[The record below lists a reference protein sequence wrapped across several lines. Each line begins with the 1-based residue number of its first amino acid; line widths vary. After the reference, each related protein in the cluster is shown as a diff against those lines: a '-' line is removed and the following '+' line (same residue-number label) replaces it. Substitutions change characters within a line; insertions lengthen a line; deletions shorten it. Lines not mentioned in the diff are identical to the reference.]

1 MNFSRYYLT
10 EKHEFY
16 RFDEDSET
24 IAYFLITDT
33 KNRTPKSYGKA
44 IFDDSFEPLDNYFS
58 VKVGVLDDL
67 TEKQKEWILSF
78 AESLL
83 SYKYDIDYSVD
94 FFDLNCDFVVDYP
107 YGSWLTDLIEM
118 INNQF
123 GSDIQVKNM
132 QSFMNLIQK

>member
-1 MNFSRYYLT
+1 MNFSRYFLT

-24 IAYFLITDT
+24 ISYFLITDT
-33 KNRTPKSYGKA
+33 KNRTPESYGKA
-44 IFDDSFEPLDNYFS
+44 IFDDSFEPSDNYFS

-94 FFDLNCDFVVDYP
+94 FFDLNCDFEVDYP
-107 YGSWLTDLIEM
+107 SGSWLTEFIEM
-118 INNQF
+118 VNDQF

>member
-1 MNFSRYYLT
+1 MNFSRYFLT

-33 KNRTPKSYGKA
+33 KNRTPESYGKA
-44 IFDDSFEPLDNYFS
+44 LFDDSFESSDNFFS

-94 FFDLNCDFVVDYP
+94 FFDLNCDFEVDYP
-107 YGSWLTDLIEM
+107 YRSWLTDLIEN

-123 GSDIQVKNM
+123 GSDIQVENTK
-132 QSFMNLIQK
+132 SFRNLIQK

>member
-1 MNFSRYYLT
+1 MSFTVLMKIPKRLLT
-10 EKHEFY
+10 
-16 RFDEDSET
+16 S
-24 IAYFLITDT
+24 LITDT
-33 KNRTPKSYGKA
+33 KNRTPESYGKA
-44 IFDDSFEPLDNYFS
+44 IFDDSFEPSDNYFS

-94 FFDLNCDFVVDYP
+94 FFDLNCDFEVDYP
-107 YGSWLTDLIEM
+107 SGSWLTEFIEM
-118 INNQF
+118 VNDQF
-123 GSDIQVKNM
+123 ESGIQVENT

>member
-1 MNFSRYYLT
+1 MNFSRYFLT

-33 KNRTPKSYGKA
+33 KKPTPESYGKA
-44 IFDDSFEPLDNYFS
+44 IFDDSFEPSDNFFS
-58 VKVGVLDDL
+58 AKVGVLDDL

-94 FFDLNCDFVVDYP
+94 FFDLNCDFEVDYP
-107 YGSWLTDLIEM
+107 SGSWLTDLIEK

-123 GSDIQVKNM
+123 GSGIQVENT

>member
-1 MNFSRYYLT
+1 MNFSRYFLT

-24 IAYFLITDT
+24 IVYFLITDT
-33 KNRTPKSYGKA
+33 KNRTPESYGKA
-44 IFDDSFEPLDNYFS
+44 LFDDSFEPSDNDFS

-67 TEKQKEWILSF
+67 TEKQREWILSF

-94 FFDLNCDFVVDYP
+94 FFELNCDFEVDYP

-118 INNQF
+118 LNNQF

>member
-1 MNFSRYYLT
+1 MSFTVLMKVPKRLLT
-10 EKHEFY
+10 
-16 RFDEDSET
+16 S
-24 IAYFLITDT
+24 LITDT
-33 KNRTPKSYGKA
+33 KNRTPESYGKA
-44 IFDDSFEPLDNYFS
+44 IFDDSFEPSDNYFS

-94 FFDLNCDFVVDYP
+94 FFDLNCDFEVDYP
-107 YGSWLTDLIEM
+107 SGSWLTEFIEM
-118 INNQF
+118 VNDQF
-123 GSDIQVKNM
+123 ESGIQVENT